1 MTIREAATHRGFN
14 WSWMTF
20 SIVISAV
27 LAIPT
32 GAMAV
37 DFCVSDL
44 TELESAISTAVSNLE
59 ADTIMVQEGVYLT
72 TTSLYFTVSSTLD
85 ITMIGGYGPGCS
97 VRRFDPSTTILD
109 GQGTHQVVRAYM
121 LSDQFWFE
129 GFTVRNGSS
138 TGFGGGMVVGV
149 SAGATVD
156 VVIRHNI
163 FHSNSA
169 SNQGGGIM
177 GGSDLGTFELTN
189 NLFYD
194 NTAPLVSAVSLT
206 CNGASDVLIINNT
219 VSGNTG
225 TTYGGLRLG
234 GAAPSV
240 FANNIFYGNS
250 DADLVL
256 AGGPSSLENNCYQQL
271 SGVPTSSSG
280 NTTDDPLFIGNGN
293 YRLQTISTVI
303 DAGTD
308 TPSNGTI
315 PDHDLDGALRPY
327 GAAIDMGAYEN
338 STIFADGFE
347 SSDTGSW
354 TTTIS

>member
-1 MTIREAATHRGFN
+1 MNCLNLGR
-14 WSWMTF
+14 F
-20 SIVISAV
+20 SYSLAMAFL

-32 GAMAV
+32 GAMAT

-72 TTSLYFTVSSTLD
+72 TTSLYIPISSTLD

-109 GQGTHQVVRAYM
+109 GQGTHQVAKVYM

-149 SAGATVD
+149 LADATID

-163 FHSNSA
+163 FHSNTA
-169 SNQGGGIM
+169 SSQGGGIM
-177 GGSDLGTFELTN
+177 AGSDLGTFELTN
-189 NLFYD
+189 NLFYG
-194 NTAPLVSAVSLT
+194 NVAATYAAASVN
-206 CNGASDVLIINNT
+206 CNGTSDVLIINNT
-219 VSGNTG
+219 VSGNTA
-225 TTYGGLRLG
+225 TNDGGLRLG

-250 DADLVL
+250 NTDLRLV
-256 AGGPSSLENNCYQQL
+256 GGPSSLENNCYQQL

-280 NTTDDPLFIGNGN
+280 NTTDDPLFVGNGD
-293 YRLQTISTVI
+293 YRLQTISTLI

-315 PDHDLDGALRPY
+315 PDHDLDGAQRPY

-338 STIFADGFE
+338 STIFVDGFE
-347 SSDTGSW
+347 SSDTSGW
-354 TTTIS
+354 TTTAP